1 MVVGLWMLFL
11 CGHTDLRH
19 IFWCRRLLDASVED
33 FTLSNDKYKQTQT
46 TITTTTTTEREAMP
60 GGQSLDILSP
70 QEEKVLRMHH
80 GLSEGDDHVLK
91 FGVGASEETR
101 VKLAMIEQF
110 LIESMKA
117 APMQGSV
124 MIEEEVELADSAA
137 KQSIIAR
144 LLDKS

>member
-1 MVVGLWMLFL
+1 
-11 CGHTDLRH
+11 
-19 IFWCRRLLDASVED
+19 
-33 FTLSNDKYKQTQT
+33 
-46 TITTTTTTEREAMP
+46 
-60 GGQSLDILSP
+60 
-70 QEEKVLRMHH
+70 MHH

-91 FGVGASEETR
+91 FGVGANEDTR

-117 APMQGSV
+117 QPIQGSV
-124 MIEEEVELADSAA
+124 MIDEDVELVDSEA

>member
-1 MVVGLWMLFL
+1 MWTHGFTT
-11 CGHTDLRH
+11 HFT
-19 IFWCRRLLDASVED
+19 CRRLLDASVED
-33 FTLSNDKYKQTQT
+33 FTLSNDKYNQTRT
-46 TITTTTTTEREAMP
+46 STTTTTTTERATTP

-91 FGVGASEETR
+91 FGVGANEDTR

-117 APMQGSV
+117 QPIQGSV
-124 MIEEEVELADSAA
+124 MIDEDVELVDSEA